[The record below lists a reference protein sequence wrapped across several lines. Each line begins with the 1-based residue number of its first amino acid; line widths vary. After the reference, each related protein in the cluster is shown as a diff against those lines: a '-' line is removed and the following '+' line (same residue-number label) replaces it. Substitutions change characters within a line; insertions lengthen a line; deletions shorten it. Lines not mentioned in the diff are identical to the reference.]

1 MRSEGTG
8 LRRAALLAPLLIA
21 APAWADEEATAL
33 DSANIESIVVTARH
47 REEKA
52 IDVPISITTLS
63 AADLELKGDKTLLN
77 LAEEVP
83 DMTVNSPNARQ
94 TSIAIRG
101 VGKNTANDGSEG
113 SVGVIVDNVFLG
125 HVGMTW
131 LNYQDIDHVE
141 VLRGPQGTLLGKNT
155 TLGVL
160 NIATKLPSFEAG
172 GEASVSYGDYNS
184 FVFNGAVTGPLIE
197 DKLAARVSV
206 YRDRA
211 DGFLTN
217 LAAPSDSWN
226 GSDRWGGRLQ
236 LLAQPDG
243 DVTVRLIVEQTYAN
257 EKINVNPYYADLTHY
272 ANGQAVVAANSY
284 TGRLAARF
292 DTGVQS
298 DPFAY
303 QIDGTPGSG
312 ILTRQL
318 GVSGQVDWDLGSHVL
333 TSISAYR
340 KLHFDAQNLQQNTLD
355 VTLEPSG
362 TLLDDEQYTEEVR
375 FASKDGGR
383 LDYQAGIFTLWEDLS
398 STSRTVYGP
407 NGYEFYESTLGA
419 DTAASLNNVSNYITG
434 RLDTGSVG
442 LFGQG
447 TWHLDDQFAVTLGV
461 RDTIENKLATIRQA
475 VSGPT
480 VAGANLALR
489 TKVTGT
495 PYSTRGTSDSQTV
508 SWLFSPNY
516 KLTDDVNLYSSLSNG
531 TKSGAYNLTAKYGTP
546 FYAAPERT
554 WDAELGVKS
563 DLFDHLV
570 QWDAN
575 LFWQEIY
582 DYQATLVGIPPGGT
596 TQSSY
601 LANVRQIRMRGI
613 ETQIHSRITRSLG
626 ADLGFTY
633 NNASYVSFGNS
644 PCPAEVSNVQTVCSL
659 TGRQLSGAPRF
670 IGNVGLHYSQ
680 PVWADYE
687 AFAYVDDVLRS
698 TAYMDTTLSI
708 YGRQSGYSITNFGL
722 GVRTPE
728 RAGSLEFWVRNAT
741 DTHYITNA
749 TNASISATSPSPF
762 TATLGQPRTLGAT
775 ATLKF

>member
-1 MRSEGTG
+1 MRSEYRARLKGAVLT
-8 LRRAALLAPLLIA
+8 LPLLAAL
-21 APAWADEEATAL
+21 PAWGDEADASL
-33 DSANIESIVVTARH
+33 DANIEAIVVTARH
-47 REEKA
+47 RAEKA
-52 IDVPISITTLS
+52 IDVPIPITTLG
-63 AADLELKGDKTLLN
+63 AADLELKGDKTLLD

-131 LNYQDIDHVE
+131 LNYQDIDHIE

-160 NIATKLPSFEAG
+160 NIATKLPSFEPG
-172 GEASVSYGDYNS
+172 GEASVTYGDYNS
-184 FVFNGAVTGPLIE
+184 FQFNGAVTGPIIE
-197 DKLAARVSV
+197 DKLAARVSI

-217 LAAPSDSWN
+217 LAAPNDPWN
-226 GSDRWGGRLQ
+226 GSDRWGGRVQ

-243 DVTVRLIVEQTYAN
+243 DVTARLIVEETYAN
-257 EKINVNPYYADLTHY
+257 EKINVNPYYAELTRY
-272 ANGQAVVAANSY
+272 ANGQPVVAGNSY

-292 DTGVQS
+292 GQPVLA
-298 DPFAY
+298 DPFDFD
-303 QIDGTPGSG
+303 INGSPGSG

-318 GVSGQVDWDLGSHVL
+318 GVSGQIDWDLGSHTL
-333 TSISAYR
+333 TSITAYR
-340 KLHFDAQNLQQNTLD
+340 ELHFDAQNLQQNTLD
-355 VTLEPSG
+355 VTRPPGG
-362 TLLDDEQYTEEVR
+362 TLLNDEQYTEEVR
-375 FASKDGGR
+375 FASKSGGS
-383 LDYQAGIFTLWEDLS
+383 LDYQAGIFALWEDLS
-398 STSRTVYGP
+398 STSRTVYGA
-407 NGYEFYESTLGA
+407 NAYEFYESALGA
-419 DTAASLNNVSNYITG
+419 NSPASLLNVSNYIVG

-447 TWHLDDQFAVTLGV
+447 TWHLDDRFAVTLGV
-461 RDTIENKLATIRQA
+461 RDTIENKLATINQLVR
-475 VSGPT
+475 GPT
-480 VAGANLALR
+480 VTGADLTLR
-489 TKVTGT
+489 TKVAGT
-495 PYSTRGTSDSQTV
+495 PYTNRGTSDSQTV
-508 SWLFSPNY
+508 SWLLSPNY
-516 KLTDDVNLYSSLSNG
+516 KITDDLNAYASLSNG
-531 TKSGAYNLTAKYGTP
+531 TKSGAYNLTAKAGTP

-554 WDAELGVKS
+554 WDAELGLKS
-563 DLFDHLV
+563 DLFDHRL

-596 TQSSY
+596 TQSSF
-601 LANVRQIRMRGI
+601 LANVRQIRMRGL
-613 ETQIHSRITRSLG
+613 ETQGSYKITHDLE
-626 ADLGFTY
+626 AELGFTY
-633 NNASYVSFGNS
+633 NNASYVNFANS
-644 PCPAEVSNVQTVCSL
+644 PCPAELSNVQSVCNLS
-659 TGRQLSGAPRF
+659 GRQLSGAPRF
-670 IGNVGLHYSQ
+670 IGNLGLRYSQ

-698 TAYMDTTLSI
+698 TAYMDTTLSV
-708 YGRQSGYSITNFGL
+708 YGRQSGYSLTNFGI

-728 RAGSLEFWVRNAT
+728 RAGSLEFWVKNAANA
-741 DTHYITNA
+741 HYITNA
-749 TNASISATSPSPF
+749 TNASISGTSPSPF